1 MPRTNNTVAKM
12 PKETLA
18 SPRSKR
24 TRVGRLIRARSA
36 IIAVEMRRRFRAS
49 VMSRPIFFKTEPTG
63 SGIEL
68 IAFDFIY
75 VTYMFMNIL
84 L

>member
-1 MPRTNNTVAKM
+1 MPR
-12 PKETLA
+12 ETLA

-24 TRVGRLIRARSA
+24 TSVGRLIRARSA

-49 VMSRPIFFKTEPTG
+49 AISRPSFFKTDRTG

-68 IAFDFIY
+68 MALDFI
-75 VTYMFMNIL
+75 
-84 L
+84 